1 MKSHLSILAIL
12 SLAAAP
18 LAKAQTKA
26 PEAPKE
32 ATKEAPAGALKEEDY
47 AKGLLGTWRQEIKEG
62 PMSGYG
68 ITTYTADGK
77 ATNVMT
83 MEAKGP
89 DGKAHK
95 MEITLKVKWS
105 LEKSKLNVE
114 VLESSAP
121 QIPVGAKI
129 SQTIVSLT
137 DKELRYKDDDS
148 GKEITE
154 TRVKDEAKK
163 DEAKKDEAKKPAGA
177 DEKPGKK

>member
-18 LAKAQTKA
+18 LAMAQTKA

-32 ATKEAPAGALKEEDY
+32 APKAAPAGALKEEGY

-62 PMSGYG
+62 PMSGFG

-77 ATNVMT
+77 ATNVIT
-83 MEAKGP
+83 MEVQ
-89 DGKAHK
+89 GKK
-95 MEITLKVKWS
+95 MEITLKAKWS

-114 VLESSAP
+114 VVESSSP

-129 SQTIVSLT
+129 SQTIISLT
-137 DKELRYKDDDS
+137 DKEFRYTDDES
-148 GKEITE
+148 GKEVTE
-154 TRVKDEAKK
+154 TRVKE
-163 DEAKKDEAKKPAGA
+163 EAKKDEAKKPAAGA